1 MVKQWEKLSKKL
13 SKSYQTPKTGETG
26 NFSTQLG
33 KKGLLNLVVLEV
45 QRDEHGQPK
54 MGFFL

>member
-1 MVKQWEKLSKKL
+1 MVKQWEKL